1 MEFIEKPPAVS
12 KIGNKEIWW
21 DTPINLPTKVEHNKL
36 DIVIWDI
43 DEKKCAVMKISAP
56 LDTNIS
62 ARTSWKENMYILLIG
77 EIKWVYRE
85 YRFESHTITNP

>member
-1 MEFIEKPPAVS
+1 MEFTEKPPAVF

-21 DTPINLPTKVEHNKL
+21 DTPINLPTKVEHNKPG
-36 DIVIWDI
+36 IVIWDI
-43 DEKKCAVMKISAP
+43 DEKKCAVMEISAP

-62 ARTSWKENMYILLIG
+62 ARISWKENVYILLIG

-85 YRFESHTITNP
+85 KTIMFILRV